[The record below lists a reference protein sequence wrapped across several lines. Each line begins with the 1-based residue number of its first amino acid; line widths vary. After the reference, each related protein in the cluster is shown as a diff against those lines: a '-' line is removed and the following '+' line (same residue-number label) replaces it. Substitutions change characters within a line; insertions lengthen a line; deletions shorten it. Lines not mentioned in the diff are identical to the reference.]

1 VKIPVIFLLHPV
13 GIGSTRAMNV
23 ASAKMWLRALLDILP
38 DVAIS
43 APWLPYAEVNIDR
56 ERGLRDAFACIERHD
71 GAVAVGGEFS
81 LGMRSEWD
89 RFGRLNL
96 PRIDLTKP
104 PMPERLTSSEEFSA
118 MLAVSR
124 PAVIKAF
131 QPVMMRAAA

>member
-1 VKIPVIFLLHPV
+1 
-13 GIGSTRAMNV
+13 MNV

-38 DVAIS
+38 DIAIS

-56 ERGLRDAFACIERHD
+56 DRGLRDAFACIDHHGHD

-81 LGMRSEWD
+81 MGMCSEWD
-89 RFGRLNL
+89 RFGKLNL

-104 PMPERLTSSEEFSA
+104 PMPERLNSSDDFSA
-118 MLAVSR
+118 MLTTFR

-131 QPVMMRAAA
+131 QPFLARAAA